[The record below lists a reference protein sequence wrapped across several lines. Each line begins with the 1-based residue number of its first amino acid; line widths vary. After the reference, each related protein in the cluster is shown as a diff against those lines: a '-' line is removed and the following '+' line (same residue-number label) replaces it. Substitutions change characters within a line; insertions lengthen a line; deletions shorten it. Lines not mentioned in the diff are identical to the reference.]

1 MVKKVPTKQARAKA
15 KAEAAAKKTDAPMDD
30 EDDAG
35 RSTQEEESDDGMPS
49 TKKRHVPNE
58 QLSEQ
63 QEQTLVEWFHE
74 HSLFYDQTEKDF
86 KTEARKT
93 V

>member
-1 MVKKVPTKQARAKA
+1 
-15 KAEAAAKKTDAPMDD
+15 MDD
-30 EDDAG
+30 EDDAA

-49 TKKRHVPNE
+49 TKKRVPNE

-86 KTEARKT
+86 KNKGKKDRLLDEKGK
-93 V
+93 